1 MTLKPIIIVGG
12 GLAGLTLGIALR
24 QRRVPVQIFEAGHYP
39 RHRVCGEF
47 INGRGQTV
55 FHELGLKRL
64 LVAARGVPATTAAFF
79 CGQARSP
86 ARQLQPPAICVSRY
100 ELDNLLA
107 REFQRL
113 GGTLFEERRHSGD
126 LSAGGVVR
134 ATGRRLKPSPDET
147 RWFGLKV
154 HAVGL
159 SLKADL
165 EMHLIPHGYVGI
177 CRLGQNQ
184 ANICGIFQKQIGENS
199 TGTWKE
205 ILGGPRNGLL
215 SDRLAAAELMDE
227 TFCAVAGIDLRP
239 DPDTTTDEL
248 RIGDA
253 LTMIPPVTGNGM
265 SIAFECASLATEP
278 LAAYS
283 GGSIKWEAARARI
296 AALYH
301 QTFDHRLSWAH
312 RLQIAIMHA
321 PEYPAVS
328 EMALRSERLWKFF
341 YSRTR

>member
-55 FHELGLKRL
+55 LHELGLKRL

-86 ARQLQPPAICVSRY
+86 ARRLPSPAICVSRH

-113 GGTLFEERRHSGD
+113 GGTLFEERRYSGD
-126 LSAGGVVR
+126 LSALGVVR
-134 ATGRRLKPSPDET
+134 ATGRRLKPNPDEP

-154 HAVGL
+154 HATGL
-159 SLKADL
+159 SLEADL
-165 EMHLIPHGYVGI
+165 EMHLVPHGYVGI
-177 CRLGQNQ
+177 CRLGRNEV
-184 ANICGIFQKQIGENS
+184 NICGIFQKQAGENS
-199 TGTWKE
+199 AAGKE
-205 ILGGPRNGLL
+205 LLRGAKGGSLGNRIV
-215 SDRLAAAELMDE
+215 SAELLDE

-239 DPDTTTDEL
+239 DSDAATAEL

-265 SIAFECASLATEP
+265 SIAFECASLATGP
-278 LAAYS
+278 LVAYS
-283 GGSIKWEAARARI
+283 GGTIKWEEAHSRFT
-296 AALYH
+296 ALCH
-301 QTFDHRLSWAH
+301 QTFDRRLAWAH
-312 RLQIAIMHA
+312 RLQTAIMHA
-321 PEYPAVS
+321 TEYPAVS
-328 EMALRSERLWKFF
+328 EMALRSERLWRFF